1 MTWQSW
7 SCFWQCKWVSLWVPQ
22 ALDSAWC
29 DSAWGPDP
37 CVDPCDPSLSDGDN
51 KSDTLSLQICGFR
64 VSRVWKNSAENGFCL
79 WWFGNPFPW
88 LDFCL
93 CFASWCTAA
102 VVKSLGH
109 LSSPQIQRPDGL
121 SWLLFQVTV
130 CNFLF
135 LHLSQTTSCKPN
147 RSYFLSLFF
156 VFDWYIWLWICCLL
170 LSLQTENATSFV
182 CFHILLHNSYNFRSL
197 LYHTKN
203 YINTL

>member
-7 SCFWQCKWVSLWVPQ
+7 SCFWQRKWVSLWVPQ

-37 CVDPCDPSLSDGDN
+37 CVDPCDPSSLSDGDN
-51 KSDTLSLQICGFR
+51 KSDTLSSQICGFR

-79 WWFGNPFPW
+79 WWFGNPLPW

-93 CFASWCTAA
+93 CFASWCAAA

-109 LSSPQIQRPDGL
+109 LSSQIQRPDGL

-130 CNFLF
+130 TFFSYIYLKGPVV
-135 LHLSQTTSCKPN
+135 SQTEVI
-147 RSYFLSLFF
+147 FSLFFFFF
-156 VFDWYIWLWICCLL
+156 VFDWCIWLWICC

-197 LYHTKN
+197 LYHIKN
-203 YINTL
+203 YINAL